1 MNIVLIDNQ
10 IDIILKALENYAK
23 TTDNKQLLYATYESL
38 LAQKVDNSSDNKI
51 ITKYSTNV
59 INL

>member
-1 MNIVLIDNQ
+1 MNIVLLDNQ
-10 IDIILKALENYAK
+10 IDVILKALENYAK

>member
-1 MNIVLIDNQ
+1 MKITLLDNQ

-38 LAQKVDNSSDNKI
+38 LAQKVDNSSKKEN
-51 ITKYSTNV
+51 ITNLTENV
-59 INL
+59 I

>member
-1 MNIVLIDNQ
+1 MNIVLLDNQ

>member
-1 MNIVLIDNQ
+1 MNIVLLDNQ

-38 LAQKVDNSSDNKI
+38 LSQKVDNSSDNKI
-51 ITKYSTNV
+51 ITKYSKNV

>member
-1 MNIVLIDNQ
+1 MKITLLDNQ